1 MAMKSRFGQGFIT
14 VISLL
19 CKHFVLPPE
28 QAFYGA
34 ADHLEGLVVPDQFR
48 GTEVEKL
55 VTQLRKRVAWHQPG
69 TLDRE
74 EAAEVVRILNK
85 LVIAIDK
92 SLGIAEPDLGE
103 FH

>member
-1 MAMKSRFGQGFIT
+1 MESRFGYGFVT

-19 CKHFVLPPE
+19 CKHFAKPPE

-34 ADHLEGLVVPDQFR
+34 ADHLEGLVVPDQFK

-55 VTQLRKRVAWHQPG
+55 AAQLRKRVAWHQPG

-74 EAAEVVRILNK
+74 EAAEIVRTLNK
-85 LVIAIDK
+85 LVIAIDRA
-92 SLGIAEPDLGE
+92 LGITDPDLGE

>member
-1 MAMKSRFGQGFIT
+1 MESRFGHGFVT

-19 CKHFVLPPE
+19 CKHFALPPE

-34 ADHLEGLVVPDQFR
+34 ADHLEGLVVPDQFK

-55 VTQLRKRVAWHQPG
+55 AAQLRKRVAWHQPG

-74 EAAEVVRILNK
+74 EAAEVVRILNR
-85 LVIAIDK
+85 LVIAIDRA
-92 SLGIAEPDLGE
+92 LGIADPDLGE

>member
-1 MAMKSRFGQGFIT
+1 MESRFGHGFIT

-19 CKHFVLPPE
+19 CKHFALPPE

-34 ADHLEGLVVPDQFR
+34 ADHLEGLVVPDQFK

-55 VTQLRKRVAWHQPG
+55 AAQLRKRVAWHQPG

-74 EAAEVVRILNK
+74 EAAEVVRTLNK
-85 LVIAIDK
+85 LVIAIDRA
-92 SLGIAEPDLGE
+92 LGITDPDLGE

>member
-1 MAMKSRFGQGFIT
+1 MQSRFGHGFIT

-19 CKHFVLPPE
+19 CKHFAQPPE

-34 ADHLEGLVVPDQFR
+34 ADHLEGLVIPDQFK

-55 VTQLRKRVAWHQPG
+55 AVQLRKRVAWHQPG
-69 TLDRE
+69 TLDKE

-85 LVIAIDK
+85 LVLALDRA
-92 SLGIAEPDLGE
+92 LGIADPDLGE

>member
-1 MAMKSRFGQGFIT
+1 MESRFGHGFIT
-14 VISLL
+14 IISLL
-19 CKHFVLPPE
+19 CKHFALTPE

-34 ADHLEGLVVPDQFR
+34 ADHLEGLVVPAQFR
-48 GTEVEKL
+48 GTEVEEL
-55 VTQLRKRVAWHQPG
+55 TARLRKRVAWHQPG

-85 LVIAIDK
+85 LVIAIDRA
-92 SLGIAEPDLGE
+92 LGIADPDLGE

>member
-1 MAMKSRFGQGFIT
+1 MESRFGYGFVT

-19 CKHFVLPPE
+19 CKHFAQPPE

-34 ADHLEGLVVPDQFR
+34 ADHLEGLILPDQFK

-55 VTQLRKRVAWHQPG
+55 TTQLRKRVAWHQPG

-74 EAAEVVRILNK
+74 EAAEVARILSR
-85 LVIAIDK
+85 LVLAIDRA
-92 SLGIAEPDLGE
+92 LGIPDPDLGE